1 MAGWM
6 FSRDHAHGITSHG
19 DHLGLTG
26 NGRIVFRHGEDVS
39 IGRAMPYKRWKWMQ
53 ATLVRNGR
61 NVIVYANRKEV
72 ISVETQTPAFPEGFG
87 DLFIGGRS
95 DNVDNWE
102 GRLDEIVIYD
112 RALSGKELMEKV
124 LLKQ

>member
-1 MAGWM
+1 
-6 FSRDHAHGITSHG
+6 
-19 DHLGLTG
+19 
-26 NGRIVFRHGEDVS
+26 
-39 IGRAMPYKRWKWMQ
+39 
-53 ATLVRNGR
+53 
-61 NVIVYANRKEV
+61 
-72 ISVETQTPAFPEGFG
+72 VETEEPSFPKGFG